1 MIGPI
6 LGALA
11 GLVAGYISRAF
22 AQDWQPR
29 RPDALTLA
37 SGVLGALLVSQHPFA
52 RGEISGVI
60 VATILV
66 GLLTL
71 IAASDIRERAVYPL
85 LVYPAVILTIV
96 AAPSL
101 GIWRID
107 AVKGA
112 AFMALL
118 FLLVYLAA
126 RVISGPGA
134 LGMGDV
140 SVAVLVGAI
149 AGLSRID
156 QALIIL
162 GFAGGLMA
170 LAAAIRARSFRT
182 AFPYA
187 PALCLGALGATM
199 V

>member
-1 MIGPI
+1 
-6 LGALA
+6 
-11 GLVAGYISRAF
+11 
-22 AQDWQPR
+22 
-29 RPDALTLA
+29 
-37 SGVLGALLVSQHPFA
+37 
-52 RGEISGVI
+52 
-60 VATILV
+60 V

-96 AAPSL
+96 AAPAL

-107 AVKGA
+107 AFKGA
-112 AFMALL
+112 AFMTLL
-118 FLLVYLAA
+118 FLLVYMAA

-140 SVAVLVGAI
+140 SVAALVGAI

>member
-1 MIGPI
+1 MIGPV

-11 GLVAGYISRAF
+11 GLAAGYVSRAMV
-22 AQDWQPR
+22 QGWQPR

-37 SGVLGALLVSQHPFA
+37 LGGLGAVLVSQHPLA
-52 RGEISGVI
+52 RGEWSGLI

-85 LVYPAVILTIV
+85 LVYPAVIVAIA
-96 AAPSL
+96 AAPAI

-107 AVKGA
+107 ALKGA
-112 AFMALL
+112 VFMGLL
-118 FLLVYLAA
+118 FLVIFLAA
-126 RVISGPGA
+126 RFMSGPDA

-140 SVAVLVGAI
+140 SVAALVGAI

-156 QALIIL
+156 QALILL

-170 LAAAIRARSFRT
+170 IAAAIRARSFRT

-187 PALCLGALGATM
+187 PALCIGALGATM
-199 V
+199 I